1 MARSPESAMHAYARA
16 HGGVDGRTAFEC
28 AKQGDAAA
36 RTVVD
41 GYIEHL
47 AAGIGGFVNVFR
59 PDVVLIGGGLS
70 NQGDALLV
78 PLAERVRRYTY
89 AADIIGQPPIR
100 RAALGNDAGIYGAA
114 YLGEL

>member
-1 MARSPESAMHAYARA
+1 M
-16 HGGVDGRTAFEC
+16 
-28 AKQGDAAA
+28 
-36 RTVVD
+36 
-41 GYIEHL
+41 
-47 AAGIGGFVNVFR
+47 FR